1 MDVMKTKATGQL
13 QDDKTYIMERTI
25 QLVSGLPSRSK
36 TRVDLTGAFIDEL
49 WNSLQHPPMSYL
61 GEKFIYRQADGS
73 NNNILYP
80 QLGAANTP
88 YARSVPPNTLFPG
101 ALPDPAQ
108 VFDSVMARKDFKPHP
123 NNVSSVFFY
132 WASLIIH
139 DLFQTDHRDF
149 NNSQTSS
156 YLDLS
161 TLYGDTQEDQDQIRT
176 FTDGKLKADWY
187 GVFITHTT
195 TLLFRGS

>member
-1 MDVMKTKATGQL
+1 
-13 QDDKTYIMERTI
+13 
-25 QLVSGLPSRSK
+25 
-36 TRVDLTGAFIDEL
+36 
-49 WNSLQHPPMSYL
+49 MS
-61 GEKFIYRQADGS
+61 
-73 NNNILYP
+73 
-80 QLGAANTP
+80 
-88 YARSVPPNTLFPG
+88 PG
-101 ALPDPAQ
+101 ALPDPALI
-108 VFDSVMARKDFKPHP
+108 FDSVMARKEFKRHP

-176 FTDGKLKADWY
+176 FKDGKLKVDCFSEPRLLGFPPGC
-187 GVFITHTT
+187 GV
-195 TLLFRGS
+195 LLIMLNR